1 MINIGI
7 VGGGPEY
14 LLPDLSTYKEE
25 IDIWIGADR
34 GAWTLTRFGLHVH
47 YAVGDFDSTKD
58 EEKEAIEKIA
68 SHLSL
73 YPAEKDKTDIE
84 IAILKAFELQADTIY
99 LFGVTGGRLDH
110 ELINIQLLH
119 LISEKNIRG
128 FLIDKDNKLE
138 LTTAREHIV
147 KHDKDYPN
155 ISFIPF
161 TQEVKGLSLTGFYY
175 PLENETITWGSSL
188 CISNKLLSNSGTFSF
203 SEGILLLIKSRDA
216 SIHPIP
222 L

>member
-1 MINIGI
+1 MVNIGI
-7 VGGGPEY
+7 VGGGPDH
-14 LLPDLSTYKEE
+14 LIPDLSIYKDK
-25 IDIWIGADR
+25 IDVWIGADR
-34 GAWTLTRFGLHVH
+34 GAWTLTKFALHVH
-47 YAVGDFDSTKD
+47 YAVGDFDSTK
-58 EEKEAIEKIA
+58 EKELEAIQNNAAHFEQ
-68 SHLSL
+68 

-84 IAILKAFELQADTIY
+84 IAILKAIELQAETIY

-119 LISEKNIRG
+119 SIADKNIRG
-128 FLIDKDNKLE
+128 ILVDKNNKLE

-147 KHDKDYPN
+147 KHDEDYPY

-175 PLENETITWGSSL
+175 PLENETITWGSTL
-188 CISNKLLSNSGTFSF
+188 CISNKLLSISGTFSY

-216 SIHPIP
+216 SVHPIP